1 MLRTKRPCT
10 RSSSDSD
17 GESKKSIWVRIGI
30 AFLNR
35 DGSYN
40 VKLDAL
46 PMNGT
51 LQVRDW
57 PPPNEWPRRESSAPA
72 NSNANLGGGRSHADI
87 FAGA

>member
-1 MLRTKRPCT
+1 MDAQTKKAVYTIVERP
-10 RSSSDSD
+10 D
-17 GESKKSIWVRIGI
+17 GDSKKSFWVRIGI

-57 PPPNEWPRRESSAPA
+57 PPPNEWPRRESNAPA
-72 NSNANLGGGRSHADI
+72 NTNGGRSHADI
-87 FAGA
+87 FAGGA

>member
-1 MLRTKRPCT
+1 MDTQNKKAVYTIVERNE
-10 RSSSDSD
+10 
-17 GESKKSIWVRIGI
+17 GEHKKSFWVRIGI

-57 PPPNEWPRRESSAPA
+57 PPPNADWARNREMPA
-72 NSNANLGGGRSHADI
+72 NTNGAGGRSHADI
-87 FAGA
+87 FAGGA